1 MFHQPQPTLG
11 SHERSNSLFLSRAK
25 KLTLPPLE
33 RWLRSIPLH
42 IILLST
48 DRFSIIV
55 FTLPSNDGTKRKWT
69 VISRNSTKLIETREE
84 TATENILSGRR
95 GGRLD
100 RRKVMDGRW
109 KQKRVNCWPLYVR
122 LGDTLG
128 PRKSMHPHATLSLDA
143 GEGVGDVRL
152 LHYVFLSPLTLILF
166 HLLACLPCFVRFFSA
181 NLAVPLF
188 PSHVLS
194 SPPLPPSLFPLITQ
208 RISSN

>member
-84 TATENILSGRR
+84 TATESILG
-95 GGRLD
+95 
-100 RRKVMDGRW
+100 KKRW
-109 KQKRVNCWPLYVR
+109 EVGSKESNGWPVEAEA
-122 LGDTLG
+122 
-128 PRKSMHPHATLSLDA
+128 S
-143 GEGVGDVRL
+143 E
-152 LHYVFLSPLTLILF
+152 
-166 HLLACLPCFVRFFSA
+166 LLAPVR
-181 NLAVPLF
+181 
-188 PSHVLS
+188 
-194 SPPLPPSLFPLITQ
+194 PPWRHPRPA
-208 RISSN
+208 